1 MVNIDKFIDE
11 LGLNE
16 HLTLDDIPD
25 IDLYMDQVIQLFEK
39 KYAKTKRDPKD
50 KILTK
55 TMINNYAKGRLFFP
69 IKNKKYSKEH
79 LLLISFIYQLKGTIT
94 INDIK
99 VVLEKLN
106 DKVLNE
112 NFTLDDLYKAHTNL
126 IFNQEER
133 FKKDFKGKVKEVTE
147 ATNQLADSD
156 SEYLKQLLLILSLS
170 HMSTLYQR
178 AAEKLIDEFQQEE
191 EENWKQF

>member
-191 EENWKQF
+191 EEN

>member
-1 MVNIDKFIDE
+1 MVNIDKFLDE

-156 SEYLKQLLLILSLS
+156 SEYLKQLLLI
-170 HMSTLYQR
+170 
-178 AAEKLIDEFQQEE
+178 I
-191 EENWKQF
+191 

>member
-50 KILTK
+50 KTLTK

-106 DKVLNE
+106 DKVVNE

-191 EENWKQF
+191 EEN

>member
-50 KILTK
+50 KTLTK

-191 EENWKQF
+191 EEN

>member
-11 LGLNE
+11 LGLKE

-191 EENWKQF
+191 EEN

>member
-106 DKVLNE
+106 DKVVNE

-191 EENWKQF
+191 EEN

>member
-1 MVNIDKFIDE
+1 MVNIDKFLDE

-50 KILTK
+50 KTLTK

-106 DKVLNE
+106 DKVVNE

-191 EENWKQF
+191 EEN

>member
-1 MVNIDKFIDE
+1 MVNIDKFLDE

-16 HLTLDDIPD
+16 HLTLDDIPE

-106 DKVLNE
+106 DKVVNE

-191 EENWKQF
+191 EEN

>member
-1 MVNIDKFIDE
+1 MNNIDKFLDE
-11 LGLNE
+11 LGLNDYLKLE
-16 HLTLDDIPD
+16 DIPE

-94 INDIK
+94 ISDIK
-99 VVLEKLN
+99 VTLDKLN
-106 DKVLNE
+106 EKVVNE
-112 NFTLDDLYKAHTNL
+112 NFALDDLYEAHTNL
-126 IFNQEER
+126 ILEQDER
-133 FKKDFKGKVKEVTE
+133 FKKEFKVKAEEVTE
-147 ATNQLADSD
+147 AAEKIADPDSD
-156 SEYLKQLLLILSLS
+156 YIKQLLMILSLS
-170 HMSTLYQR
+170 HMSSLYQR
-178 AAEKLIDEFQQEE
+178 AAEKLIDQFRQEG
-191 EENWKQF
+191 EEN

>member
-1 MVNIDKFIDE
+1 MVNIDKFLDE

-106 DKVLNE
+106 DKVVNE
-112 NFTLDDLYKAHTNL
+112 NFTLDDLYKAYTNL

-191 EENWKQF
+191 EEN

>member
-106 DKVLNE
+106 DKVVNE
-112 NFTLDDLYKAHTNL
+112 NFTLDDLYKAYTNL

-191 EENWKQF
+191 EEN

>member
-1 MVNIDKFIDE
+1 MVNIDKFLDE

-106 DKVLNE
+106 DKVVNE

-178 AAEKLIDEFQQEE
+178 AAEKLIDEFQKEE
-191 EENWKQF
+191 EEN

>member
-1 MVNIDKFIDE
+1 MVNIDKFLDE

-191 EENWKQF
+191 EEN

>member
-1 MVNIDKFIDE
+1 MVNIDKFLDE

-50 KILTK
+50 KTLTK

-178 AAEKLIDEFQQEE
+178 AAEKLIDEFQKEE
-191 EENWKQF
+191 EEN

>member
-1 MVNIDKFIDE
+1 MVNIDKFLDE

-50 KILTK
+50 KTLTK

-191 EENWKQF
+191 EEN

>member
-1 MVNIDKFIDE
+1 MVNIDKFLDE

-106 DKVLNE
+106 DKVVNE

-191 EENWKQF
+191 EEN